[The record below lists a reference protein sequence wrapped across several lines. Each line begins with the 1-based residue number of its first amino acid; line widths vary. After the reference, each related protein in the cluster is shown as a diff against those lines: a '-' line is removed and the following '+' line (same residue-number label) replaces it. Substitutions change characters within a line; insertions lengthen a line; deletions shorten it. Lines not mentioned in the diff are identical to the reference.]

1 MLNISNY
8 KIHDKFDW
16 AQFSTLQRVESK
28 KTRRLM
34 IRILKWTFFVLVV
47 IALLPWTQNVRTTGT
62 VTTISPEQRPQTVNS
77 IIAGRVDKW
86 LVREGQHVEKG
97 DTLVVISEIK
107 DAYMDDRL
115 LERTKNQLDLKRNVV
130 DVYAN
135 KEEAQGRQ
143 LDALQDQQQLKL
155 EQAQIKMQQAKL
167 KVQNDSI
174 KLEAAK
180 IDLQT
185 AQYRYNRMDSL
196 YRRNLKSLVDLES
209 RNLTLQKAIA
219 NQTEARNSYFNSQT
233 ELLRLKI
240 DVSTI
245 RAEYDTYY
253 AKILSEK
260 LTTGSNR
267 LDASSTVNKMENMY
281 SNYETRSGYYY
292 IVAPQSGYVTK
303 TFVTG
308 IGETLKEGQPV
319 VSIMPSEYDL
329 AIEIYVE
336 PINLPLMNVGE
347 KVRVQFDGW
356 PAIVFSGWPNVSYG
370 TYGGTIYAIDQY
382 ISSNGK
388 YRLLVKPDK
397 DDHAWPKALRFG
409 SGVKAMILLDDVPIW
424 YEMWRQVNGF
434 PPDYYQPN
442 KSKSDDKGK

>member
-1 MLNISNY
+1 MLNISKY
-8 KIHDKFDW
+8 KIQDKFDW
-16 AQFSTLQRVESK
+16 TQFSTLQRVESK

-34 IRILKWTFFVLVV
+34 IRILKWTFFVLIV

-115 LERTKNQLDLKRNVV
+115 LERTKNQLDLKRDVV

-135 KEEAQGRQ
+135 KEEAQERQ
-143 LDALQDQQQLKL
+143 LVALKDQQQLKL

-196 YRRNLKSLVDLES
+196 YRRDLKSLVDLES

-319 VSIMPSEYDL
+319 VSIMPSSYDL
-329 AIEIYVE
+329 AIEIYVD

-388 YRLLVKPDK
+388 YRLLVKPDEN
-397 DDHAWPKALRFG
+397 DHPWPKALRFG

-434 PPDYYQPN
+434 PPDYYQPKKSDSN
-442 KSKSDDKGK
+442 DKSK